1 MSYGFAPNILPSQV
15 PNAQHIGVAPPP
27 LPTAYGGGG
36 AVGGS
41 GGAYPSLGWAF
52 SGDQSN
58 FGSTSTFGGVS
69 DVSAVSQT
77 EIPCQA
83 IFVPEDEMPIYGS
96 YYVS

>member
-1 MSYGFAPNILPSQV
+1 MSYGFAPNVLPSQV
-15 PNAQHIGVAPPP
+15 PNAQHIGGAPPN
-27 LPTAYGGGG
+27 TAAYGGGSSG
-36 AVGGS
+36 A

-69 DVSAVSQT
+69 DVTAVSQN
-77 EIPCQA
+77 EVPCQA